1 MLATLGELPGPPGWG
16 YEFKWD
22 GVRAVTYLDGGQLR
36 VVTRNDRDVVDSY
49 PELRRLLGR
58 FPRRRL
64 VLDGEIVA
72 LDPTGAPSFSLLQQR
87 MHVRTPS
94 PALRER
100 VPVQLYVFD
109 VLHLGGRSTVELPYT
124 RRRDLLADLAIDDEV
139 ATTPPY
145 WADHAGQDLMRTAEQ
160 RGLEGVIAKRLDGP
174 YQPGL
179 RSRSWIKTP
188 RNRTVEVVV
197 AGWKPGEGRREG
209 RIGSLLLGVY
219 DDAGRLGYAGNVG
232 TGFTYQMLTDLA
244 RQLAPLRRAT
254 SPFDEPV
261 PRPDA
266 REARWV
272 EPALV
277 GEVAYRTLTP
287 DGRLRHPAWRGLR
300 PDREPAEA
308 RRANLR

>member
-1 MLATLGELPGPPGWG
+1 
-16 YEFKWD
+16 EFKWD
-22 GVRAVTYLDGGQLR
+22 GVRAVTYLDGGQVR

-109 VLHLGGRSTVELPYT
+109 VLHLGGR
-124 RRRDLLADLAIDDEV
+124 
-139 ATTPPY
+139 
-145 WADHAGQDLMRTAEQ
+145 
-160 RGLEGVIAKRLDGP
+160 
-174 YQPGL
+174 
-179 RSRSWIKTP
+179 
-188 RNRTVEVVV
+188 RTVEVVV

-244 RQLAPLRRAT
+244 RQLAPLGRAT

-272 EPALV
+272 E
-277 GEVAYRTLTP
+277 
-287 DGRLRHPAWRGLR
+287 
-300 PDREPAEA
+300 
-308 RRANLR
+308 